1 MYDDERQE
9 QGPQAETGN
18 DGLQPAA
25 DTADPVQPDPGSP
38 DGDSTSTPA
47 HAVTEAMSAPAG
59 NRIVTHYEVR
69 RNTGDVMARRIN
81 LVAAEDIKR
90 QEKLHGLQ
98 LTKFHDE
105 KGKVQKLDSPLI
117 REALK
122 VVRDKKSRTF
132 TGRNLTLHH
141 DSKGRIHDIGMLLAR
156 GEHRHVGF
164 WQAILAALKWLFVVR
179 FKVLTIEKY
188 LWLESFGFFM
198 LGTMGFTFFLI
209 ITSIF
214 ALGEKIFSK
223 GIPPFTIAKVLLLSA
238 PAFIVL
244 AIPVAVLFSTL
255 MSMGRLNRD
264 NEIVAFMTNG
274 VSLYRIYIPFVTMAI
289 VAGLMTW
296 SIYEHVVPPTNREY
310 KEVLKVF
317 WTAQVVDFIKPGII
331 IKAPQKKYFY
341 VDEIVKR
348 RIDLE
353 EGGFRDESFMLNI
366 RLYDYFVNEG
376 GTRRFPRIFVAR
388 EGYVRDKF
396 LVLTDV
402 TLYNLDETN
411 GDSIVCAEMPEVRI
425 DIGTR
430 VIEYALEPQPTELNT
445 KELRS
450 RIARTRDR
458 IAALAFPNPGLQ
470 SRYVKDWTEYYFKYS
485 IPFACIALMLV
496 AVPVSLRGPRDERN
510 MGIILSFALMMIYYI
525 IFFSARVLGSR
536 GVIMS
541 QDLVIAGHKLA
552 SKGDNIFHPMIA
564 GWLAPM
570 LFVGAAVV
578 LIIKARK

>member
-1 MYDDERQE
+1 MVRDEDRRGE
-9 QGPQAETGN
+9 GNADAASDQAPDTP
-18 DGLQPAA
+18 GLEDQ
-25 DTADPVQPDPGSP
+25 T
-38 DGDSTSTPA
+38 DSTTTASVSSA
-47 HAVTEAMSAPAG
+47 KRATE
-59 NRIVTHYEVR
+59 IVTHYEKRKVVDTTR
-69 RNTGDVMARRIN
+69 VKRIN
-81 LVAAEDIKR
+81 LIAAEDIKR
-90 QEKLHGLQ
+90 QEKIHGLR
-98 LTKFHDE
+98 LTRFID
-105 KGKVQKLDSPLI
+105 GRSRQQKLDSPLI
-117 REALK
+117 RESRK
-122 VVRDKKSRTF
+122 FIRDKKSRTHP
-132 TGRNLTLHH
+132 GRSLTLHI
-141 DSKGRIHDIGMLLAR
+141 DRRGRVRDIGMLLAL
-156 GEHRHVGF
+156 GEHRQVTP
-164 WQAILAALKWLFVVR
+164 WQVVKSALSWLFVVR
-179 FKVLTIEKY
+179 FKVLVIEKY

-341 VDEIVKR
+341 VDEIIKQ
-348 RIDLE
+348 RIDLP
-353 EGGFRDESFMLNI
+353 EGKWMDESIMLNI

-376 GTRRFPRIFVAR
+376 GTRRFPRIFVAEQGR
-388 EGYVRDKF
+388 VRDKF
-396 LVLTDV
+396 LILENV
-402 TLYNLDETN
+402 TLYNIDETN
-411 GDSIVCAEMPEVRI
+411 GDSLVCAEMPEVKI

-430 VIEYALEPQPTELNT
+430 VVEYALEPQPTELNT

-470 SRYVKDWTEYYFKYS
+470 TKYVKDWTEYYFKYS

-510 MGIILSFALMMIYYI
+510 MGIILSFVLMMIYYI

-536 GVIMS
+536 GVILS
-541 QDLVIAGHKLA
+541 QDIVFAGTKLA
-552 SKGDNIFHPMIA
+552 AKGDNVFHPMIA
-564 GWLAPM
+564 GWMAPM
-570 LFVGAAVV
+570 LFVIASVV
-578 LIIKARK
+578 LIVKARK